1 MRPSVA
7 GGAGRGCMHVDKGWD
22 LSRTG
27 VALIRAEPAPRSRDT
42 LPANNRQLAVYSWIW
57 DVPTLSSRSSP
68 HPTPLHS
75 PHQTWIFK
83 ARWDE
88 TGSFPYCRFRPRS
101 PLSYFDYSDKDSCRK
116 GGALFYFALQQNS
129 KLLSYYYS
137 NNHMWQKMRFVELM
151 AQSVIASPPTWS
163 VYRGDRPHWFEPWL
177 FYQLLLIWAVC
188 LVRSHIYA
196 VYRDGQNIKK
206 SHHLYKKHAWS

>member
-1 MRPSVA
+1 MGGEDEAERGWR

-57 DVPTLSSRSSP
+57 DVPTLSSRST

-116 GGALFYFALQQNS
+116 GGALFYFALQQNP

-137 NNHMWQKMRFVELM
+137 NDHMWQKMGFVELM
-151 AQSVIASPPTWS
+151 AKSVIASPPGLYIVEIDHIGSSPGFSSRSFLS
-163 VYRGDRPHWFEPWL
+163 VPFAL
-177 FYQLLLIWAVC
+177 FALT
-188 LVRSHIYA
+188 
-196 VYRDGQNIKK
+196 
-206 SHHLYKKHAWS
+206 